1 MSKNTLPRI
10 YVASG
15 LWCSSEG
22 YHLEWICLSASTQYK
37 TDIDGFVKKR
47 EEGNE
52 GGLGIVRGPTY
63 FIYPICPMSNYIYAR
78 GSPSLPFTAPQSQ
91 DTPTHFMLEV
101 NQTHLFLRKMN
112 HFQDRKHMLQ
122 CASTCYFVK
131 CQRIYKFAI
140 KGELICFQNSGNLL
154 LLLNREWNAHY
165 PKLNLSLL
173 WEKKKH

>member
-1 MSKNTLPRI
+1 MSLCI
-10 YVASG
+10 
-15 LWCSSEG
+15 
-22 YHLEWICLSASTQYK
+22 TQYK

-112 HFQDRKHMLQ
+112 HFQDRKYMLQ
-122 CASTCYFVK
+122 CASTCYLSSAK
-131 CQRIYKFAI
+131 EYI
-140 KGELICFQNSGNLL
+140 NLQ
-154 LLLNREWNAHY
+154 
-165 PKLNLSLL
+165 
-173 WEKKKH
+173 